1 VCRRSKFVREREKQN
16 DMELGRVSDGVE
28 TREEGGRRGGGWP
41 DDLHRNGSRFKGS
54 SNERRVGVLGKRAA
68 AFDGLRHDAIVR
80 LGGCEGR
87 AGGDRAHGAS
97 GQPACLAG
105 G

>member
-1 VCRRSKFVREREKQN
+1 MIWNLEGSAMVSKQ
-16 DMELGRVSDGVE
+16 
-28 TREEGGRRGGGWP
+28 GRRVAEEVVAGP
-41 DDLHRNGSRFKGS
+41 TICIATEVASKGAS